1 MAEPSPGRSLKRA
14 ALHTLSVGF
23 ASVILSF
30 VASVA
35 VARILGASNKGAYD
49 LAIASATLL
58 TLLLGFSIPAGTTY
72 VVARGGADTRS
83 LCRWLA
89 VLALVQGAIAIVL
102 VWALRLSVDLSNAMV
117 PARLGEV
124 AAIQVGMV
132 VAFMSAAAYFRAIL
146 LGQQRISAMNWR
158 DLLGRCLAVA
168 LILAAAAV
176 AIKAKHSLGPGDILW
191 ITLAGTGLS
200 ALLYAGALRGQPKTP
215 RAAGS
220 VRPLLAY
227 ALPTYLANVIQ
238 FLNYRLDL
246 FLVGVFLGLRAVG
259 LYALAVTLA
268 QLLLLVSSSAS
279 TVLLPRVAAEQSSV
293 LENVARTARGARFTL
308 WISLVCAVAL
318 ASLGHLFISAAYGAD
333 FGDSARPLV
342 WLLPGIVALAWAT
355 VMSAYISGIGRPKIN
370 LLISCVSL
378 LVTLVG
384 DLLLIPRLGIS
395 GAALTSSASYSL
407 TALLT
412 SAAFLRLTRCSL
424 RTLIFP
430 SGEDRRMAARLLSV
444 VTSVAGGRFTR

>member
-1 MAEPSPGRSLKRA
+1 
-14 ALHTLSVGF
+14 
-23 ASVILSF
+23 
-30 VASVA
+30 
-35 VARILGASNKGAYD
+35 
-49 LAIASATLL
+49 
-58 TLLLGFSIPAGTTY
+58 
-72 VVARGGADTRS
+72 
-83 LCRWLA
+83 
-89 VLALVQGAIAIVL
+89 VL
-102 VWALRLSVDLSNAMV
+102 VWALRYSVDLSNAMV
-117 PARLGEV
+117 PARLGEA

-168 LILAAAAV
+168 LILGAAAA
-176 AIKAKHSLGPGDILW
+176 AIKAKYALGPGDILW

-200 ALLYAGALRGQPKTP
+200 ALLYAGALRGQPEAP
-215 RAAGS
+215 RGAGS
-220 VRPLLAY
+220 IRPLLAY
-227 ALPTYLANVIQ
+227 ALPSYLGNVIQ

-308 WISLVCAVAL
+308 WISLVSAAAL

-333 FGDSARPLV
+333 FGDSARPLL

-355 VMSAYISGIGRPKIN
+355 VMGAYISGIGRPKIN

-412 SAAFLRLTRCSL
+412 SAVFLRLTRCSPRSL
-424 RTLIFP
+424 VLP
-430 SGEDRRMAARLLSV
+430 SGEDRRMVARLLSV
-444 VTSVAGGRFTR
+444 VTAVAGGRFTR